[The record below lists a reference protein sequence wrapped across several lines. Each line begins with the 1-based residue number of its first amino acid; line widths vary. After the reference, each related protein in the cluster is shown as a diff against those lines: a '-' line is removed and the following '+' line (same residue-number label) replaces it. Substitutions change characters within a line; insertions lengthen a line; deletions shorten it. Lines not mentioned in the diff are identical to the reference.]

1 MCQLHAFVSRAI
13 TAMSDVQRH
22 RVVLARAIA
31 PCPRFLLLDE
41 LLSALDASLRETLRD
56 ELAVLLRG
64 LDIIAIFVAHD
75 QIKAMAFTDDV
86 AAMSHGRVAQSG
98 TPKGR

>member
-41 LLSALDASLRETLRD
+41 LLSALDASLRD